1 MADRQKPK
9 PTPQTAKDAP
19 VKDRSTHVTKAAKPG
34 APTIPQQANPLKNN
48 KTGAPPVLSRSNVLQ
63 TVKDALASDKPTT
76 PKTDLDAHASPPAP
90 TTSTSTQEEPL
101 EQCTSPSTTSNTFS
115 GPVPRRSMF
124 VTTAN
129 GEHIQAVIKEP
140 AQDGLADIKA
150 ILPTEETPLTAAE
163 AVDHGAIECIPGPNR
178 ESADKK
184 ADEIPPVQ
192 DELAS
197 NPCTEQESQ
206 IESESQPPVQAIS
219 PVAEPT
225 SALEQPLEEPEVPV
239 SVHERIVDPSAAPKK
254 SSKKTEPPA
263 KVLEHPANPG
273 LLGQLS
279 DRCKAFARVFGGV
292 KNPSPALEKP
302 AFEPLVV
309 EKPLIVDRAAE
320 TVTQEQSNLSDAFL
334 SHVSSLD
341 GVQEQQEEQS
351 ASEPPKTE
359 TPVPSAAPESTNS
372 ASPESPSVQL
382 QPHHFVQLPHWDSS
396 KIQVPAW
403 LHLAPNSHNK
413 STGVP
418 SPGEEPKVV
427 PLVGPTVVPNPETH
441 HNIYDTFNRYRPQMP
456 IQRDLKSLLSLV
468 LSISPPPLPS
478 KETLMRSIPSK
489 ETLMQQ
495 LPSKQTL
502 RRPLPSKETLRQTSL
517 PIQTSFQRMLVWLP
531 IIIMRL
537 RTTLTWLLRELM
549 WLLRILGWYLSIMWS
564 RKLKPLLNQMLSLSQ
579 TSVQRSLKSAQSL
592 VSSQRPLLNQISS
605 LSQTSVQRILKSAQ
619 SLASYQRPLL
629 NQMLA
634 LGQTSVQRSLQSFR
648 SLMPALRPRPALK
661 LIEEPEVPPSLDVKV
676 VSGPE
681 IIPEPEVVPEVF
693 PEPEVIPETQ
703 PQPEVGPEPEVGGRL
718 ERLEQALELLL
729 TQRDVSPDPEPEAIS
744 EPLVSKPE
752 PEMIVTEPEVVPAAP
767 KANFYREPE
776 PDVYTVAERQP
787 LTEQIVRRLYPAIL
801 RHDMLT
807 FEQMDYPERHKHHS
821 SRIKTYA
828 RSVSLEPCHLH

>member
-1 MADRQKPK
+1 
-9 PTPQTAKDAP
+9 
-19 VKDRSTHVTKAAKPG
+19 
-34 APTIPQQANPLKNN
+34 
-48 KTGAPPVLSRSNVLQ
+48 
-63 TVKDALASDKPTT
+63 
-76 PKTDLDAHASPPAP
+76 
-90 TTSTSTQEEPL
+90 
-101 EQCTSPSTTSNTFS
+101 
-115 GPVPRRSMF
+115 MF

-150 ILPTEETPLTAAE
+150 ILPTEETTLTATE
-163 AVDHGAIECIPGPNR
+163 AADHGAIECTPGPDR

-184 ADEIPPVQ
+184 ANEIPPVQ

-197 NPCTEQESQ
+197 NPSTEQESQ
-206 IESESQPPVQAIS
+206 IEIESRPPVQTIG

-239 SVHERIVDPSAAPKK
+239 SVYERVVDPSAAPKK

-263 KVLEHPANPG
+263 KVLEHSASPG

-292 KNPSPALEKP
+292 KNPSPASEKP

-341 GVQEQQEEQS
+341 GVQEEQQEEQS

-359 TPVPSAAPESTNS
+359 AHVSSAAPESTNS
-372 ASPESPSVQL
+372 VSPESPPVQL
-382 QPHHFVQLPHWDSS
+382 QPHHFVQLPHRDSS

-403 LHLAPNSHNK
+403 LHLAPNSHTK

-427 PLVGPTVVPNPETH
+427 PLVEPTVVPKPETH
-441 HNIYDTFNRYRPQMP
+441 HNIYDTFNRYRPPMP

-468 LSISPPPLPS
+468 PSISPPPLPS

-531 IIIMRL
+531 IILMRL
-537 RTTLTWLLRELM
+537 RIILTWLLRELM
-549 WLLRILGWYLSIMWS
+549 WLLRILGWYLSKMWS
-564 RKLKPLLNQMLSLSQ
+564 RKLKPLLKQMPPAAVTWSQKLRPLLNQMLSLSQ
-579 TSVQRSLKSAQSL
+579 TSVQRSLKSAQSF

-605 LSQTSVQRILKSAQ
+605 LSQMSVQRSLKSAQ

-629 NQMLA
+629 NQMSA
-634 LGQTSVQRSLQSFR
+634 LGQTSVQRSLKLFR
-648 SLMPALRPRPALK
+648 SLMPAPRPRPAPK
-661 LIEEPEVPPSLDVKV
+661 LIEESKVPPNLDVKV
-676 VSGPE
+676 ISGPE
-681 IIPEPEVVPEVF
+681 IISEPEVVPEVF

-703 PQPEVGPEPEVGGRL
+703 PQTEVGPEPEVGGRL

-729 TQRDVSPDPEPEAIS
+729 TQRDVSPDPEPKAIS

-752 PEMIVTEPEVVPAAP
+752 PEMIVTEPEVLPNPEPEVVPAAP

>member
-1 MADRQKPK
+1 
-9 PTPQTAKDAP
+9 
-19 VKDRSTHVTKAAKPG
+19 
-34 APTIPQQANPLKNN
+34 
-48 KTGAPPVLSRSNVLQ
+48 
-63 TVKDALASDKPTT
+63 
-76 PKTDLDAHASPPAP
+76 
-90 TTSTSTQEEPL
+90 
-101 EQCTSPSTTSNTFS
+101 
-115 GPVPRRSMF
+115 MF

-150 ILPTEETPLTAAE
+150 ILPTEDTPLTAAE
-163 AVDHGAIECIPGPNR
+163 AVDHGAIECIPGLNR

-239 SVHERIVDPSAAPKK
+239 SVHERVVDPSAAPKK

-341 GVQEQQEEQS
+341 GVQEEQQEEQS

-359 TPVPSAAPESTNS
+359 TPVPSDAPESTSS
-372 ASPESPSVQL
+372 ASPESPPVQL

-427 PLVGPTVVPNPETH
+427 PLVEPTVVPNPGTH

-468 LSISPPPLPS
+468 PSISPPP
-478 KETLMRSIPSK
+478 
-489 ETLMQQ
+489 

-537 RTTLTWLLRELM
+537 RITLTWLLRELM

-564 RKLKPLLNQMLSLSQ
+564 RKLKPLLKQMPPAALTWSQKLRPLLNQMLSLSQ

-752 PEMIVTEPEVVPAAP
+752 PEMIVTEPEVLPNPEPEVVPAAP

-821 SRIKTYA
+821 SRVKTYA
-828 RSVSLEPCHLH
+828 RSVSLEPCHLHWS